1 MVNARLT
8 VGWHRPTNRDD
19 AQKPKVSSHRYRA
32 RDGWRGVSR
41 PAATAGIYDRVD
53 VRRAEQTQRIQQGI
67 RTGELNRSEAAKLK
81 AQQAHIRYLERKAE
95 RDGRNTRSERARINA
110 AQNASSR
117 SIYAEKHDS
126 QDRNRR
132 FGKRYGW
139 NKGAVPHKKR
149 EKVWKRWF

>member
-1 MVNARLT
+1 MLK
-8 VGWHRPTNRDD
+8 NRKFLLSGT
-19 AQKPKVSSHRYRA
+19 ALA
-32 RDGWRGVSR
+32 MGGAGVSM

-53 VRRAEQTQRIQQGI
+53 VRRAEQAQRIQQGF
-67 RTGELNRSEAAKLK
+67 RSGELTRAEAAKLK
-81 AQQAHIRYLERKAE
+81 AEQAHIRHLERKAE
-95 RDGRNTRSERARINA
+95 RDGRNTRSERARITA
-110 AQNASSR
+110 AHNASSR

>member
-1 MVNARLT
+1 MMLK
-8 VGWHRPTNRDD
+8 NRKFLLSGT
-19 AQKPKVSSHRYRA
+19 ALA
-32 RDGWRGVSR
+32 MGGAGVSM

-53 VRRAEQTQRIQQGI
+53 VRRAEQAQRIQQGI
-67 RTGELNRSEAAKLK
+67 RSGELTRAEAAKLK
-81 AQQAHIRYLERKAE
+81 AEQAHIRHLERKAE
-95 RDGRNTRSERARINA
+95 RDGRNTRSERARITA

>member
-1 MVNARLT
+1 MMLKNRKLLLT
-8 VGWHRPTNRDD
+8 GT
-19 AQKPKVSSHRYRA
+19 ALA
-32 RDGWRGVSR
+32 MGGAGVSM

-53 VRRAEQTQRIQQGI
+53 LRRAEQAQRIQQGI
-67 RTGELNRSEAAKLK
+67 RSGELTRFEAAKLK
-81 AQQAHIRYLERKAE
+81 TQQAHIRHLERKTE

-117 SIYAEKHDS
+117 SIYAEQHGS
-126 QDRNRR
+126 QDCNRR

>member
-1 MVNARLT
+1 MMLKNRKLLLT
-8 VGWHRPTNRDD
+8 GT
-19 AQKPKVSSHRYRA
+19 ALAMGGAGISM
-32 RDGWRGVSR
+32 

-53 VRRAEQTQRIQQGI
+53 LRRAEQAQRIQQGI
-67 RTGELNRSEAAKLK
+67 RSGELTRSEAAKLK
-81 AQQAHIRYLERKAE
+81 TQQAHIRHLERKTE
-95 RDGRNTRSERARINA
+95 RDGRNTRSERARSNA

-117 SIYAEKHDS
+117 SIYAEKHGS
-126 QDRNRR
+126 QDCNRR

>member
-1 MVNARLT
+1 MLKNRKFLLT
-8 VGWHRPTNRDD
+8 GT
-19 AQKPKVSSHRYRA
+19 ALA
-32 RDGWRGVSR
+32 MGGAGVSM

-53 VRRAEQTQRIQQGI
+53 VRRAEQAQRIRQRI
-67 RTGELNRSEAAKLK
+67 RSGERTRAEAAKLK
-81 AQQAHIRYLERKAE
+81 AQQAHIRHLERKAE

-110 AQNASSR
+110 AQSASSR

-132 FGKRYGW
+132 SGKRYGW

-149 EKVWKRWF
+149 ERSGSAGSKLY